1 MSQNLIIGNLYKRIE
16 LNENFNTTRF
26 SSSREGILSIDNNII
41 LFCTL
46 EKALKDKQFHY
57 NDYFENDFFR
67 WDSQNPQHI
76 NTPMIQ
82 KMVNGEVDIF
92 LFCRIVEKIRSK
104 STLCILWKA

>member
-1 MSQNLIIGNLYKRIE
+1 MLIIGNLYKRID
-16 LNENFNTTRF
+16 LNDYFNTKRF

-41 LFCTL
+41 LLYFR
-46 EKALKDKQFHY
+46 KISKDKQFHY

-82 KMVNGEVDIF
+82 KMVRGKLIYIF
-92 LFCRIVEKIRSK
+92 FVGFLTK
-104 STLCILWKA
+104 